1 MILLN
6 QNQSLEIITTSSAK
20 IDYNITI
27 NNFDAQGN
35 STSWQP
41 LEGSIT
47 SAGSTLIT
55 NNNTTIQQISFISL
69 RNSSG
74 SVSNTLTV
82 SRVSRDVAYP
92 ITPTV
97 DFAFGEYG
105 NYNSSTGW
113 LFFNAQGF
121 EKFVGEQ
128 GPIGPSGVVQT
139 IVAGTNVTVDNTD
152 PANPIVNAT
161 PSSSVAWGDITGT
174 LSDQT
179 DLQTALDGKVDENAT
194 ITGATKTK
202 ITYDAKGLVTA
213 GADAT
218 TADIADST
226 NKRYVTDANLTVINN
241 TSGVN
246 TGDQN
251 LTPYFNKSVDDS
263 DDIAEGITNL
273 FWTNA
278 RTIASVLTGLSVT
291 GSTILSTDTIL
302 QAFGKTQNQIN
313 SLVGGVN
320 YQGSWNAN
328 TNTPALVSSV
338 GTKGYYY
345 VVSVAGTTSLDGI
358 TDWQLGDWAIFNGS
372 VWQKIDNTDAVISV
386 NGYGGIVVLTTAD
399 IADSTN
405 KRYVTDAQ
413 LSNISSLPNI
423 SGNAATVTTNANL
436 TGVVTSVGNTTAIA
450 NGAITNAMLANAA
463 VSDLTGS
470 NSGDNAINTR
480 YEGLVSGPTYS
491 TGTSVFDFGT
501 EQDHIVNTISYTT
514 VTTANFR
521 GITFLPTGTSETS
534 LDDFTLNGVTFAIEN
549 IVDGVSFDI
558 RASSINLASGNYTIK
573 YQIATSN

>member
-6 QNQSLEIITTSSAK
+6 PNQSLEIITTSSAK

-128 GPIGPSGVVQT
+128 GPIGPSGVVAS
-139 IVAGTNVTVDNTD
+139 IVAGTNVTVDSTD
-152 PANPIVNAT
+152 PANPIVSAT
-161 PSSSVAWGDITGT
+161 AGATDWGDIGGT

-179 DLQTALDGKVDENAT
+179 DLQTALDLKAPIASPTFTGTVGGITKAMVGLGNVDNTSDANKPVST
-194 ITGATKTK
+194 AQQTALDLKLNIPTPIVGATKTK
-202 ITYDAKGLVTA
+202 VTYDANGLIVSGT
-213 GADAT
+213 DAT

-226 NKRYVTDANLTVINN
+226 NRRYLTDAQLVVVGN
-241 TSGVN
+241 TSGTN
-246 TGDQN
+246 TGDQ
-251 LTPYFNKSVDDS
+251 T
-263 DDIAEGITNL
+263 
-273 FWTNA
+273 
-278 RTIASVLTGLSVT
+278 
-291 GSTILSTDTIL
+291 
-302 QAFGKTQNQIN
+302 
-313 SLVGGVN
+313 
-320 YQGSWNAN
+320 
-328 TNTPALVSSV
+328 
-338 GTKGYYY
+338 
-345 VVSVAGTTSLDGI
+345 
-358 TDWQLGDWAIFNGS
+358 
-372 VWQKIDNTDAVISV
+372 
-386 NGYGGIVVLTTAD
+386 
-399 IADSTN
+399 
-405 KRYVTDAQ
+405 
-413 LSNISSLPNI
+413 NI

-436 TGVVTSVGNTTAIA
+436 TGVVTSVGNATSIA
-450 NGAITNAMLANAA
+450 NGAITNAMLANPA

-470 NSGDNAINTR
+470 NSGDNAPNSL
-480 YEGLVSGPTYS
+480 YSGLISGPTYS
-491 TGTSVFDFGT
+491 TGTSVLNFGN
-501 EQDHIVNTISYTT
+501 EQNLIVNTISYAT
-514 VTTANFR
+514 VTSANFR
-521 GITFLPTGTSETS
+521 GITFLPTETSETS

-549 IVDGVSFDI
+549 IVDSTSFDI
-558 RASSINLASGNYTIK
+558 RASAINNASGNYTIK
-573 YQIATSN
+573 YQIATN